1 MNKKDR
7 DKILKII
14 KDTAFMK
21 EVFDWTATK
30 INEDKLSSTM
40 MTAEILEN
48 SFLSGNEDIV
58 SFIGEVLK
66 DIYEVE
72 FTDISFNIAHGTY
85 EIKND
90 RRKRK
95 PDVNCELVR
104 KKKKQ

>member
-7 DKILKII
+7 DKVLKII

-21 EVFDWTATK
+21 EVFEWVTTK
-30 INEDKLSSTM
+30 INEDKLAPTTM
-40 MTAEILEN
+40 TPEMLEN
-48 SFLSGNEDIV
+48 AFLSGDEDIV
-58 SFIGEVLK
+58 SFIGEVLR

-72 FTDISFNIAHGTY
+72 FTDISFNLAHGTY

-95 PDVNCELVR
+95 PNKDSELVR
-104 KKKKQ
+104 SKK